1 MSKPSLFINNLDM
14 FLDKGLLT
22 ILFLK
27 GAATE
32 IGYFARSKFFR
43 SQVHKKTF
51 SLIWQVV
58 LELVYVFCQER

>member
-1 MSKPSLFINNLDM
+1 MSKPSLFLNNLDM

-51 SLIWQVV
+51 SLI
-58 LELVYVFCQER
+58 